1 MFDELLKNPLVKK
14 ALSAGEERVGKL
26 VAAVLSNERVMAG
39 VQSAVSSAMNAR
51 AAVEKGVKTAMQ
63 AVNLPTTEDV
73 AELKKRLAE
82 LESIIDGLA
91 ARLERTGEV
100 ATAEAPAAAEGE
112 GEGQGQGAGEGPGE
126 GEGEGEGEGGSPR
139 GGTV

>member
-14 ALSAGEERVGKL
+14 ALSAGEERVGKV

-39 VQSAVSSAMNAR
+39 VQTAVSSAMSAR
-51 AAVEKGVKTAMQ
+51 AAVEKGVRSAMQ
-63 AVNLPTTEDV
+63 AVNLPTTDDV

-91 ARLERTGEV
+91 ERIERG
-100 ATAEAPAAAEGE
+100 AGSAAAGSSSPAPEEEGE
-112 GEGQGQGAGEGPGE
+112 GEGQGEDEGTGPG
-126 GEGEGEGEGGSPR
+126 GAA
-139 GGTV
+139 

>member
-14 ALSAGEERVGKL
+14 ALEAGEERVGKV

-51 AAVEKGVKTAMQ
+51 AAVEKGVRSAMQ

-73 AELKKRLAE
+73 DELKKRLAE

-91 ARLERTGEV
+91 ARMERAGEQ
-100 ATAEAPAAAEGE
+100 PAGRGPGAGPEGEAEGE
-112 GEGQGQGAGEGPGE
+112 GEGKGEDEGTGPGAA
-126 GEGEGEGEGGSPR
+126 S
-139 GGTV
+139 